1 MALDKQPYPKAVKIW
16 LLTGVFMVF
25 CQVIIGG
32 ITRLTDSGLSITEWA
47 VIQGTLPPLN
57 AEAWEIAR
65 LAYMK
70 HAVGQV
76 NMQWSGPLYPEG
88 IPMDDFKF
96 IYFWEYFH
104 RLWARVMGFVFLIP
118 FIIFWRKGWLS
129 KALMKRLGIVVLL
142 TMLVAL
148 FGWIMVKSGLDT
160 PELAWVN
167 GYKLTI
173 HLSLATLVFA
183 YLIWVTLPV
192 VQPLTSDEHNKRLRS
207 FAWRITFVI
216 GLQIVF
222 GGLMAGIKA
231 GLLFNHFPHMEINSA
246 DYSWIW
252 IADVLKDHSKW
263 TWENMRAY
271 NSEEGAGFAAAL
283 IQLLHRGTAY
293 LLCFLIPIFFFYVRR
308 IHKSKALAFG
318 NRVLML
324 ILLTQVTLGIL
335 TLWNGIGKIPLLLG
349 VLHQAGGLLLLGV
362 MLFVNYQFSQGGNY
376 LLRPVK
382 EVDTPLENVIDER
395 PTTAS

>member
-1 MALDKQPYPKAVKIW
+1 MAQEKQPYPKAVKIW
-16 LLTGVFMVF
+16 LLTGVFMVL

-57 AEAWEIAR
+57 AEAWEVAR
-65 LAYMK
+65 LAYME
-70 HAVGQV
+70 HAIGQV

-88 IPMDDFKF
+88 IPIDEFKF

-104 RLWARVMGFVFLIP
+104 RLWARLMGFVFLIP

-129 KALMKRLGIVVLL
+129 KTLMKRLGGVVAL

-160 PELAWVN
+160 PEFAWVN

-173 HLSLATLVFA
+173 HLSLATLVFS

-192 VQPLTSDEHNKRLRS
+192 VQPQTSDEHNKRLRS

-246 DYSWIW
+246 DDSLIW

-263 TWENMRAY
+263 TWANMQAY
-271 NSEEGAGFAAAL
+271 NSQEGAGFAAAL

-293 LLCFLIPIFFFYVRR
+293 LLCFLIPVFYFYVRR
-308 IHKSKALAFG
+308 IHKSKALAIG
-318 NRVLML
+318 STILML
-324 ILLTQVTLGIL
+324 ILLGQVTLGIL
-335 TLWNGIGKIPLLLG
+335 TLLNGIGKIPLLLG
-349 VLHQAGGLLLLGV
+349 VLHQTGGLLLLGV
-362 MLFVNYQFSQGGNY
+362 MLFVNYQFSQGGDY
-376 LLRPVK
+376 ILRSV
-382 EVDTPLENVIDER
+382 EDIDEPLENVIDE
-395 PTTAS
+395 TSTVGS

>member
-1 MALDKQPYPKAVKIW
+1 MAQQKQPYPRAVKIW
-16 LLTGVFMVF
+16 LLIGVFMVL

-57 AEAWEIAR
+57 TEAWEVAR
-65 LAYMK
+65 EEYME

-76 NMQWSGPLYPEG
+76 NMKWSGSLYPEG
-88 IPMDDFKF
+88 IPMDEFKF

-104 RLWARVMGFVFLIP
+104 RLWARLMGFVFLIP

-129 KALMKRLGIVVLL
+129 RPLMKRLGGVVAL

-160 PELAWVN
+160 PEFAWVN

-183 YLIWVTLPV
+183 SLIWVALLV
-192 VQPLTSDEHNKRLRS
+192 VQPKTVDTHNKRLKRY
-207 FAWRITFVI
+207 AWRVTAII
-216 GLQIVF
+216 GLQIVL

-231 GLLFNHFPHMEINSA
+231 GLLFNHFPHMEINST
-246 DYSWIW
+246 DSSWIW

-263 TWENMRAY
+263 TWENMMAY

-293 LLCFLIPIFFFYVRR
+293 LLCFLIPVFYRYTRR
-308 IHKSKALAFG
+308 IHKSRALAIG
-318 NRVLML
+318 SNLLML
-324 ILLTQVTLGIL
+324 VLIGQVALGVL
-335 TLWNGIGKIPLLLG
+335 TLLNGIGQIPLLWG

-362 MLFVNYQFSQGGNY
+362 MLFINYQFSAGGSHVS
-376 LLRPVK
+376 RSV
-382 EVDTPLENVIDER
+382 ET
-395 PTTAS
+395 TTAAEKVTILDEPSTV